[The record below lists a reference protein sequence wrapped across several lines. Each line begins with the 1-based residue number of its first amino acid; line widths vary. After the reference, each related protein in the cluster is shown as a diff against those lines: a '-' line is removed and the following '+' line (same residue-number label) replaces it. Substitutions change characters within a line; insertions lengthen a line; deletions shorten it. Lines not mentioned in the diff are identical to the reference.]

1 MEKKSGVT
9 LPRYFP
15 SFSEGLSLRER
26 RGGLAHIRHSDFP
39 SFSEGLS
46 LRGFIQRGGILQ
58 SEHFPSFSEGLSLR
72 ASSSPRA
79 GTAAAISLPF
89 RRDFH

>member
-72 ASSSPRA
+72 GSGR
-79 GTAAAISLPF
+79 
-89 RRDFH
+89 